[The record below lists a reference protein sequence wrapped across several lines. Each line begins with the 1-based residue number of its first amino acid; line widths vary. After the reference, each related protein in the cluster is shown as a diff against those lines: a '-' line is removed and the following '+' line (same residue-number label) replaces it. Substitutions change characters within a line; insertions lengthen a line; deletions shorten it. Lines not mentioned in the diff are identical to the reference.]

1 MRDVFLESGYMS
13 LIKCGEQLCGDR
25 VMTINDE
32 NYSTIVLSDGLGS
45 GVKANILSTIT
56 AKILVTMM
64 SAGMSVEECVNT
76 VAETLPVCKV
86 RRVAYSTFTILRV
99 HKNGDAYL
107 VQFDNP
113 MCILLRGGKS
123 FDYETTERVICG
135 KRIYESRFEAKIGDI
150 FILMSDGA
158 IHAGVGQMLNFGWE
172 RENIIDYAETVYEP
186 DMGARTI
193 AARIAE
199 TCRDL
204 YDGLPGDDTTIA
216 AMKVRKRETVNLMIG
231 PPQNK
236 DDDEKIMRQFFG
248 ADGKRIVCG
257 GTTSQVVSRYLDKPV
272 VPELDYEDASIPPI
286 AHISGVDLVTEGV
299 ITIGRVLE
307 YAQDY
312 CSVSETDVTWKD
324 KKDGAS
330 LICKLLLETAT
341 DVNFFVGRA
350 INPSHQNPD
359 LPISFN
365 IKMNL
370 INSLAECLKKL
381 GKTVDVKFY

>member
-13 LIKCGEQLCGDR
+13 LIKHGEQLCGDR

-64 SAGMSVEECVNT
+64 SAGMPIEECVYT
-76 VAETLPVCKV
+76 IAETLPVCKV
-86 RRVAYSTFTILRV
+86 RQVAYSTFTILQV
-99 HKNGDAYL
+99 NKNGEAYL

-113 MCILLRGGKS
+113 QCILLREGKS
-123 FDYETTERVICG
+123 YDYDVSEKIICG
-135 KRIYESRFEAKIGDI
+135 KCIYESKFNTKVGDI
-150 FILMSDGA
+150 FVLMSDGA

-172 RENIIDYAETVYEP
+172 RDNIIDYAEAVYEP

-199 TCRDL
+199 VCRDL
-204 YDGLPGDDTTIA
+204 YDNLPGDDTTIA
-216 AMKVRKRETVNLMIG
+216 AMKVRKRENVNLMIG
-231 PPQNK
+231 PPANK
-236 DDDEKIMRQFFG
+236 EDDEKIMQMFFG
-248 ADGKRIVCG
+248 KEGRTIVCG
-257 GTTSQVVSRYLDKPV
+257 GTTSQVVSRYLDKPIL
-272 VPELDYEDASIPPI
+272 PELNYEDDSIPPI

-330 LICKLLLETAT
+330 LICQLLLEAAT
-341 DVNFFVGRA
+341 DVEFFVGRA
-350 INPSHQNPD
+350 INPSHQNPN
-359 LPISFN
+359 LPINFN

-370 INSLAECLKKL
+370 IEGLADCLRKL
-381 GKTVDVKFY
+381 GKNVNVSFY